1 MGFGSPGIHMASFNA
16 MRKLG
21 LLLCFALW
29 ANLFHAS
36 IMPVQNPS
44 SGHGATIASFTP
56 TPHASHACDDTPT
69 STSPDQACHLSGHLC
84 CLGLSAATSQI
95 PRTVAVLGPPTL
107 NPGLQKLSL
116 QTHPEAQFKPPRLL

>member
-1 MGFGSPGIHMASFNA
+1 MGFWSTGIRMASFNA
-16 MRKLG
+16 MKKLG

-36 IMPVQNPS
+36 IMPVQIPS
-44 SGHGATIASFTP
+44 PDHGAVVTSMNAA
-56 TPHASHACDDTPT
+56 HATHACDESPAST
-69 STSPDQACHLSGHLC
+69 STDQACHLSGHLC
-84 CLGLSAATSQI
+84 CLGLSAAASQTHR
-95 PRTVAVLGPPTL
+95 PVVMLGPPTL